1 MGQPARLGFLPLFFA
16 VEVFLGEFPDEALL
30 AVLAVEIGAAALHAP
45 LAHVNLELLAP
56 EPLGKLGMLRTL
68 HCQ

>member
-30 AVLAVEIGAAALHAP
+30 AVLAVEFGTAALHAP
-45 LAHVNLELLAP
+45 LAHI
-56 EPLGKLGMLRTL
+56 
-68 HCQ
+68 